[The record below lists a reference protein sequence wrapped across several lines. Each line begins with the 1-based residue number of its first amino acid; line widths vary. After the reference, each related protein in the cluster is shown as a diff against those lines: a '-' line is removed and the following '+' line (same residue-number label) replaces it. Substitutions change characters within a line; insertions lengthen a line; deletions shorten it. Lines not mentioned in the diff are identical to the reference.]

1 MENQIIKRLEKIE
14 QCNERIEYY
23 TMMAAKN
30 VLNIDDVAFLTGF
43 SRSWIY
49 KLTSEKKI
57 PYYKHNNKQIFF
69 DRVEIE
75 NWLKE
80 VKVATAAEIDL
91 AASQYIAA
99 NTASNGY
106 KRGGRR

>member
-23 TMMAAKN
+23 TMIAAKN

-69 DRVEIE
+69 DRIEIE

-99 NTASNGY
+99 NTGNNGY
-106 KRGGRR
+106 KRGGKR

>member
-23 TMMAAKN
+23 TMIAAKN

-80 VKVATAAEIDL
+80 VKVATTADIDL

-99 NTASNGY
+99 NTGNNGY
-106 KRGGRR
+106 KRGGKR